1 MKSKINFCLE
11 IIICVIKL
19 MNKIKLKVNRITGF
33 NLDLNFNIKKMK
45 NEKIYKKAIVLKE
58 Q

>member
-1 MKSKINFCLE
+1 
-11 IIICVIKL
+11 

-45 NEKIYKKAIVLKE
+45 MKKYIKKLLFFEGTVMPK
-58 Q
+58 